1 MINNF
6 YQYGG
11 KLHAHTPSYVKR
23 FADGQLYELLKQNYF
38 CYVFN
43 CRQMGKSSLQAQ
55 VKMRLEATNAQ
66 ENQCVYL
73 SLQEM
78 GVSQSSSENQWYREL
93 SKKIFGELNLDKQAD
108 FKGCWSRFSGQGAV
122 SSFSDFIVEVLL
134 PLTSSNLVIFID
146 EIDKILELSF
156 RDNFFGLIRAFH
168 EKRAEYDDFNRLT
181 FCFLGVATP
190 NDLIQNPLQSPFN
203 IGRAIELRGFEFNES
218 LVLAQGLQDVAS
230 VPEEVLREILFW
242 TGGQPFLTQKVCA
255 LLVESQVR
263 IGEGQEKSF
272 IEEFI
277 YSSIIRNWEG
287 QDDPSHLKDIKN
299 RLLAKEIL
307 TGKLLEIYRH
317 ILQNG
322 YFTTEG
328 NQLESEL
335 RLSGLVVKRSAD
347 LEIFNPIY
355 REVFSLEWVQK
366 QLDSLRPYAVA
377 LNAWLASEKNNAYL
391 LDETETARADI
402 WREGKFL
409 TREDEEFIR
418 DSKLAQ
424 KDKESAQKIEAEREA
439 KKILEKAKKKAQ
451 KALAGSIIASALIIA
466 GTLVFAIIQTTKA
479 ERATQKAD
487 QAITNLTD
495 AKRERDH
502 IQQEIVQANQK
513 LFRAS
518 AERRRI
524 ELNAHRTSQLL
535 KLVQGNLNRL
545 EIDRNQSQEQIDRL
559 QSRKTTLERER
570 QIILAQKQ
578 TAESRTRKSQ
588 EELNQ
593 VERDLQAN
601 LQQLEEIEK
610 SLRVAEQARQ
620 TALRVTGL
628 EQRGISIARRWDRG
642 SEGQINLLLE
652 AIKVG
657 EDLQE
662 ITKIDSSNQYSSPA
676 LLLTLRTILD
686 GIQEQ
691 NQFSGHRSSIKSV
704 AFSPDGRYFATGSL
718 DETARLWDLQ
728 GNLLAEF
735 KGHGDDVKSI
745 VFSPDGKYLAT
756 GSSDDTARLWDLKGN
771 LLREFKSNSGAVQ
784 SVVFSPDGQYLV
796 TGSWNTISLWD
807 LQGNLIWKLQGR
819 GHNREYV
826 MSVAFSP
833 DGKYIATGGGG
844 SDKTARLWDLQGNLL
859 RKFTGHKDGLIGVIF
874 SHDGKYIATASSDKT
889 ARLWDFQGNLLVEFK
904 GHGAD
909 VRSIAFSPDDQYL
922 ATGSWDNTARLWDL
936 HDLAKFNDSKPNDEN
951 LSTFS
956 HWERVSEYE
965 EDDQVVMKLI
975 RHPEIVES
983 VAFSPDGKYLATGSN
998 DNIARLWSL
1007 QSHFFVEFK
1016 GHKDNIESVA
1026 FSPDGKYL
1034 ATGSSSNTAHLWD
1047 LQGNLI
1053 AEFKGHKDNVES
1065 VAFSPDGKYLATGSN
1080 DKTARLWDLKG
1091 NLLREFTGHKDDV
1104 KSVAFSPDGKYI
1116 ATGSSNN
1123 TARLWD
1129 LKGNLLREFTGHKDD
1144 VQSVAFSPD
1153 GKYLATGS
1161 SNKTARLWDLKG
1173 NLLRE
1178 FTVHKNDVQSVAF
1191 SPDGKYLATGSWD
1204 KTARLWDLQGNLIVE
1219 FNGHRSAVVSVA
1231 FSPDGK
1237 YLATGSNDNTAR
1249 LWDLQG
1255 NILAEFKGHK
1265 DDVKSVAFS
1274 PDGKYLA
1281 TGSNDK
1287 TVRLW
1292 PIEDLDALLVRGCHW
1307 LKDYFVSHPRD
1318 LQELPVCQQALKTSR

>member
-1 MINNF
+1 MIKNF
-6 YQYGG
+6 YKYGG
-11 KLHAHTPSYVKR
+11 GLNPHTPSYVKR
-23 FADGQLYELLKQNYF
+23 FADDQLYELLKQNYF

-55 VKMRLEATNAQ
+55 VKMRLEATNPQ

-73 SLQEM
+73 TLQEM
-78 GVSQSSSENQWYREL
+78 DCSQSISENQWYREF
-93 SKKIFGELNLDKQAD
+93 SKKIFRNLNLQKQTD
-108 FKGCWSRFSGQGAV
+108 FNECWSSFSGQGAI
-122 SSFSDFIVEVLL
+122 SSFSDFMAEILL
-134 PLTSSNLVIFID
+134 PSTSSNLVIFID
-146 EIDKILELSF
+146 EIDRILDLSF

-287 QDDPSHLKDIKN
+287 QDEPIHLRSIKN
-299 RLLAKEIL
+299 RLLSKEVL

-335 RLSGLVVKRSAD
+335 RLSGLVVKRNAD

-355 REVFSLEWVQK
+355 REVFSLDWVQK
-366 QLDSLRPYAVA
+366 QLDNLRPYAVA
-377 LNAWLASEKNNAYL
+377 FNAWLAAGKNNAYL

-424 KDKESAQKIEAEREA
+424 KDKDSAQKIEAEREA

-451 KALAGSIIASALIIA
+451 KALIGSIIASALIIA
-466 GTLVFAIIQTTKA
+466 GTLIFAIIQTNKA
-479 ERATQKAD
+479 EKAS
-487 QAITNLTD
+487 QQANRAITNLTD

-535 KLVQGNLNRL
+535 KLVQGNLKQL
-545 EIDRNQSQEQIDRL
+545 EIARNQSQEQINRL

-578 TAESRTRKSQ
+578 VAESRSIKSQ
-588 EELNQ
+588 EELNRI
-593 VERDLQAN
+593 ERDLQAN
-601 LQQLEEIEK
+601 LQQFQKTQISLQQAKQKQEILLIATR
-610 SLRVAEQARQ
+610 S
-620 TALRVTGL
+620 

-652 AIKVG
+652 AIEVG

-676 LLLTLRTILD
+676 LLFALRTILD
-686 GIQEQ
+686 EIQEK
-691 NQFSGHRSSIKSV
+691 NQFSGHRSSVKSV
-704 AFSPDGRYFATGSL
+704 AFSPDGRYFATASR
-718 DETARLWDLQ
+718 DDTARLWDLQ

-735 KGHGDDVKSI
+735 KGHKASLRSI

-756 GSSDDTARLWDLKGN
+756 GSEDDTARLWDLKGN

-807 LQGNLIWKLQGR
+807 LQGNLIWKLRGR
-819 GHNREYV
+819 GRTEYV

-844 SDKTARLWDLQGNLL
+844 SDKTARLWDFQGNLL

-889 ARLWDFQGNLLVEFK
+889 ARLWDFHGNLLVEFK
-904 GHGAD
+904 GHGGA

-936 HDLAKFNDSKPNDEN
+936 HDLAKFNDSKPNDDN

-956 HWERVSEYE
+956 HWEVVSDYE

-975 RHPEIVES
+975 RHPGTVES

-1016 GHKDNIESVA
+1016 KD
-1026 FSPDGKYL
+1026 
-1034 ATGSSSNTAHLWD
+1034 
-1047 LQGNLI
+1047 
-1053 AEFKGHKDNVES
+1053 KDNVES
-1065 VAFSPDGKYLATGSN
+1065 VAFSPDGKYLATGSWSHTAHLWDLQGN
-1080 DKTARLWDLKG
+1080 LIAEFSGHRSFVVSVAFSPDGKYLATGSSDKTARLWDLKG
-1091 NLLREFTGHKDDV
+1091 NLLREFTGHKYDV
-1104 KSVAFSPDGKYI
+1104 
-1116 ATGSSNN
+1116 
-1123 TARLWD
+1123 
-1129 LKGNLLREFTGHKDD
+1129 E
-1144 VQSVAFSPD
+1144 SVAFSPD

-1161 SNKTARLWDLKG
+1161 SVWDLKG

-1178 FTVHKNDVQSVAF
+1178 FTGRIVAF
-1191 SPDGKYLATGSWD
+1191 SPDGKYLATGSNVWDLKGNLLREFTGRIVAFSPDGKYLATESD
-1204 KTARLWDLQGNLIVE
+1204 KTAYLWDLQGNLIAE
-1219 FNGHRSAVVSVA
+1219 FNGHRSLVTSVA
-1231 FSPDGK
+1231 FSSDGK

-1255 NILAEFKGHK
+1255 NILAEFKGHRE
-1265 DDVKSVAFS
+1265 DVKSVAFS

-1281 TGSNDK
+1281 TGSWDK
-1287 TVRLW
+1287 TARLW

-1307 LKDYFVSHPRD
+1307 LKDYFVSHPQD

>member
-1 MINNF
+1 MIKNF

-11 KLHAHTPSYVKR
+11 QLKPNMPSYVKR
-23 FADGQLYELLKQNYF
+23 GADDRLYELLKQNHF

-43 CRQMGKSSLQAQ
+43 CRQMGKSSLQTQ
-55 VKMRLEATNAQ
+55 IKMRLEATNAQ
-66 ENQCVYL
+66 KNQCVYL
-73 SLQEM
+73 TLQDR
-78 GVSQSSSENQWYREL
+78 GSGQSITENQWYRDF
-93 SKKIFGELNLDKQAD
+93 SQQIFRALYWDERAKFNE
-108 FKGCWSRFSGQGAV
+108 CWSRFSGQAAV
-122 SSFSDFIVEVLL
+122 SSLSDFMAEILL
-134 PLTSSNLVIFID
+134 PSISSNLVIFID

-255 LLVESQVR
+255 LLVEYQVR

-287 QDDPSHLKDIKN
+287 QDNPSHLKDIKN

-335 RLSGLVVKRSAD
+335 RLSGLVVKRNAD

-355 REVFSLEWVQK
+355 REVFSLDWVQK

-424 KDKESAQKIEAEREA
+424 KDKDSAQKIEAEREA

-451 KALAGSIIASALIIA
+451 KALIGSIIASALIIA
-466 GTLVFAIIQTTKA
+466 GTLIFAVIQMTKA
-479 ERATQKAD
+479 ERASQEAN
-487 QAITNLTD
+487 QSMQNLTNI
-495 AKRERDH
+495 KKERDK
-502 IQQEIVQANQK
+502 IGQEVIRANDRLSQV
-513 LFRAS
+513 S
-518 AERRRI
+518 AERRQI
-524 ELNAHRTSQLL
+524 ELNARQRLA
-535 KLVQGNLNRL
+535 VAQGNLKRL
-545 EIDRNQSQEQIDRL
+545 EMARNQAQQQVTQFQRQKTILEQ
-559 QSRKTTLERER
+559 ER
-570 QIILAQKQ
+570 QIILAQKLE
-578 TAESRTRKSQ
+578 AESRTRKSQ
-588 EELNQ
+588 EELNR

-601 LQQLEEIEK
+601 LQQFQKIQRSLQQAKQEQEILLIATR
-610 SLRVAEQARQ
+610 S
-620 TALRVTGL
+620 

-686 GIQEQ
+686 GIQEK

-718 DETARLWDLQ
+718 DDTARLWDIQ

-735 KGHGDDVKSI
+735 KGHGASVRSI

-756 GSSDDTARLWDLKGN
+756 GSEDNTARLWDLKGN
-771 LLREFKSNSGAVQ
+771 LLREFKSNSGGVQ
-784 SVVFSPDGQYLV
+784 SVVFSPDGEYLV

-819 GHNREYV
+819 GHNREDV

-844 SDKTARLWDLQGNLL
+844 ADKTARLWDLQGNLL

-922 ATGSWDNTARLWDL
+922 ATGSWDHTARLWDL

-956 HWERVSEYE
+956 TWERVSDYE
-965 EDDQVVMKLI
+965 EEDQVLMKSI
-975 RHPEIVES
+975 RHPGTVES

-1016 GHKDNIESVA
+1016 KD
-1026 FSPDGKYL
+1026 
-1034 ATGSSSNTAHLWD
+1034 
-1047 LQGNLI
+1047 
-1053 AEFKGHKDNVES
+1053 KDNVES
-1065 VAFSPDGKYLATGSN
+1065 VAFSPDGKYLATGSWS
-1080 DKTARLWDLKG
+1080 KTAHLWDLQG
-1091 NLLREFTGHKDDV
+1091 NLIAEFNGHRSWV
-1104 KSVAFSPDGKYI
+1104 RSVAFSPDGKYL
-1116 ATGSSNN
+1116 ATGSDK
-1123 TARLWD
+1123 TAYLWD
-1129 LKGNLLREFTGHKDD
+1129 LQGNLIRELKGHNSEY
-1144 VQSVAFSPD
+1144 VRSVAFSPD

-1161 SNKTARLWDLKG
+1161 SVWDLKG
-1173 NLLRE
+1173 NLLRK
-1178 FTVHKNDVQSVAF
+1178 FTGHIVAF
-1191 SPDGKYLATGSWD
+1191 SPDGKYLATGSSV
-1204 KTARLWDLQGNLIVE
+1204 WDLKGNLLRKFTGRI
-1219 FNGHRSAVVSVA
+1219 VA

-1237 YLATGSNDNTAR
+1237 YLATGSDKTARLWDLQGNLVVEFKGHRSFVMSVAFSPDGQYLATGSDDNTAR

-1255 NILAEFKGHK
+1255 NLIAEFKGHK

-1281 TGSNDK
+1281 TGSWDK

>member
-1 MINNF
+1 MIKNF
-6 YQYGG
+6 YKYGG
-11 KLHAHTPSYVKR
+11 GLNPHTPSYVKR
-23 FADGQLYELLKQNYF
+23 FADDQLYELLKQNYF

-66 ENQCVYL
+66 GNQCVYL
-73 SLQEM
+73 TLQEM
-78 GVSQSSSENQWYREL
+78 DCSQSISENQWYREFY
-93 SKKIFGELNLDKQAD
+93 KKIFRNLNLQKQTD
-108 FKGCWSRFSGQGAV
+108 FNECWSSFSGQGAI
-122 SSFSDFIVEVLL
+122 SSFSDFMAEILL
-134 PLTSSNLVIFID
+134 PSTSSNLVIFID
-146 EIDKILELSF
+146 EIDRILELSF
-156 RDNFFGLIRAFH
+156 RDNFFGLIRTFH

-287 QDDPSHLKDIKN
+287 QDEPIHLRSIKN
-299 RLLAKEIL
+299 RLLAKEVL

-335 RLSGLVVKRSAD
+335 RLSGLVVKRNAD

-391 LDETETARADI
+391 LDDTETARADI

-424 KDKESAQKIEAEREA
+424 KDKDSAQKIEAEREA

-451 KALAGSIIASALIIA
+451 KALIGSIIASALIIA
-466 GTLVFAIIQTTKA
+466 GTLIFAIIQTTKA
-479 ERATQKAD
+479 EKAS
-487 QAITNLTD
+487 QEANKSMQNLTNI
-495 AKRERDH
+495 KKERDK
-502 IQQEIVQANQK
+502 IGQEVIRANDRLSQV
-513 LFRAS
+513 S
-518 AERRRI
+518 AERRQI
-524 ELNAHRTSQLL
+524 ELNARQRLA
-535 KLVQGNLNRL
+535 VAQGNLKRL
-545 EIDRNQSQEQIDRL
+545 ETARNQAQQQVTQFQR
-559 QSRKTTLERER
+559 QKTILERER
-570 QIILAQKQ
+570 QIILAQKLE
-578 TAESRTRKSQ
+578 AESRTRKSQ
-588 EELNQ
+588 EELNR

-601 LQQLEEIEK
+601 LQQFQKIQRSLQQAKQEQEILLIATR
-610 SLRVAEQARQ
+610 S
-620 TALRVTGL
+620 

-686 GIQEQ
+686 EIQEQ
-691 NQFSGHRSSIKSV
+691 NQFSGHRSSVKSV

-728 GNLLAEF
+728 GKLLAEF
-735 KGHGDDVKSI
+735 KGHRESVKS
-745 VFSPDGKYLAT
+745 VAFSPDGKYLAT
-756 GSSDDTARLWDLKGN
+756 GSRDNTARLWDLKGN
-771 LLREFKSNSGAVQ
+771 LLREFQIKSGGVE
-784 SVVFSPDGQYLV
+784 SVVFSPNGQYLV

-951 LSTFS
+951 LSTYS

-975 RHPEIVES
+975 RHPEVVES

-1007 QSHFFVEFK
+1007 QSHLFVEFK
-1016 GHKDNIESVA
+1016 KDNVYNVESVA

-1034 ATGSSSNTAHLWD
+1034 ATGSWSHTAHLWD

-1053 AEFKGHKDNVES
+1053 AEFKGHKNDVES

-1091 NLLREFTGHKDDV
+1091 NLLREFTGHKDDIE
-1104 KSVAFSPDGKYI
+1104 SVAFSPDGKYL
-1116 ATGSSNN
+1116 ATGSSDK

-1129 LKGNLLREFTGHKDD
+1129 LKGNLLREFTGHGSG

-1161 SNKTARLWDLKG
+1161 SDKTARLWDLKG

-1281 TGSNDK
+1281 TGSWDD
-1287 TVRLW
+1287 TARLW

>member
-1 MINNF
+1 MIKNF

-11 KLHAHTPSYVKR
+11 QLKPNMPSYVKR
-23 FADGQLYELLKQNYF
+23 GADDRLYELLKQNHF

-43 CRQMGKSSLQAQ
+43 CRQMGKSSLQTQ
-55 VKMRLEATNAQ
+55 IKMRLEATNAQ
-66 ENQCVYL
+66 KNQCVYL
-73 SLQEM
+73 TLQDR
-78 GVSQSSSENQWYREL
+78 GSGQSITENQWYRDF
-93 SKKIFGELNLDKQAD
+93 SQQIFRALYWDERAKFNE
-108 FKGCWSRFSGQGAV
+108 CWSRFSGQAAV
-122 SSFSDFIVEVLL
+122 SSLSDFMAEILL
-134 PLTSSNLVIFID
+134 PSISSNLVIFID

-255 LLVESQVR
+255 LLVEYQVR

-287 QDDPSHLKDIKN
+287 QDNPSHLKDIKN

-335 RLSGLVVKRSAD
+335 RLSGLVVKRNAD

-355 REVFSLEWVQK
+355 REVFSLDWVQK

-424 KDKESAQKIEAEREA
+424 KDKDSAQKIEAEREA

-451 KALAGSIIASALIIA
+451 KALIGSIIASALIIA
-466 GTLVFAIIQTTKA
+466 GTLIFAVIQMTKA
-479 ERATQKAD
+479 ERASQEAN
-487 QAITNLTD
+487 QSMQNLTNI
-495 AKRERDH
+495 KKERDK
-502 IQQEIVQANQK
+502 IGQEVIRANDRLSQV
-513 LFRAS
+513 S
-518 AERRRI
+518 AERRQI
-524 ELNAHRTSQLL
+524 ELNARQRLA
-535 KLVQGNLNRL
+535 VAQGNLKRL
-545 EIDRNQSQEQIDRL
+545 EMARNQAQQQVTQFQRQKTILEQ
-559 QSRKTTLERER
+559 ER
-570 QIILAQKQ
+570 QIILAQKLE
-578 TAESRTRKSQ
+578 AESRTRKSQ
-588 EELNQ
+588 EELNR

-601 LQQLEEIEK
+601 LQQFQKIQRSLQQAKQEQEILLIATR
-610 SLRVAEQARQ
+610 S
-620 TALRVTGL
+620 

-686 GIQEQ
+686 GIQEK

-718 DETARLWDLQ
+718 DDTARLWDIQ

-735 KGHGDDVKSI
+735 KGHGASVRSI

-756 GSSDDTARLWDLKGN
+756 GSEDNTARLWDLKGN
-771 LLREFKSNSGAVQ
+771 LLREFKSNSGGVQ
-784 SVVFSPDGQYLV
+784 SVVFSPDGEYLV

-819 GHNREYV
+819 GHNREDV

-844 SDKTARLWDLQGNLL
+844 ADKTARLWDLQGNLL

-922 ATGSWDNTARLWDL
+922 ATGSWDHTARLWDL

-956 HWERVSEYE
+956 TWERVSDYE
-965 EDDQVVMKLI
+965 EEDQVLMKSI
-975 RHPEIVES
+975 RHPGTVES

-998 DNIARLWSL
+998 DNIDRLWSL

-1016 GHKDNIESVA
+1016 KD
-1026 FSPDGKYL
+1026 
-1034 ATGSSSNTAHLWD
+1034 
-1047 LQGNLI
+1047 
-1053 AEFKGHKDNVES
+1053 KDNVES
-1065 VAFSPDGKYLATGSN
+1065 VAFSPDGKYLATGSWS
-1080 DKTARLWDLKG
+1080 KTAHLWDLQG
-1091 NLLREFTGHKDDV
+1091 NLIAEFNGHRSWV
-1104 KSVAFSPDGKYI
+1104 RSVAFSPDGKYL
-1116 ATGSSNN
+1116 ATGSDK
-1123 TARLWD
+1123 TAYLWD
-1129 LKGNLLREFTGHKDD
+1129 LQGNLIRELKGHNSEY
-1144 VQSVAFSPD
+1144 VRSVAFSPD

-1161 SNKTARLWDLKG
+1161 SVWDLKG
-1173 NLLRE
+1173 NLLRK
-1178 FTVHKNDVQSVAF
+1178 FTGHIVAF
-1191 SPDGKYLATGSWD
+1191 SPDGKYLATGSSV
-1204 KTARLWDLQGNLIVE
+1204 WDLKGNLLRKFTGRI
-1219 FNGHRSAVVSVA
+1219 VA

-1237 YLATGSNDNTAR
+1237 YLATGSDKTARLWDLQGNLVVEFKGHRSFVMSVAFSPDGQYLATGSDDNTAR

-1255 NILAEFKGHK
+1255 NLIAEFKGHK

-1281 TGSNDK
+1281 TGSWDK

>member
-1 MINNF
+1 MIKNF

-11 KLHAHTPSYVKR
+11 QLKPNMPSYVKR
-23 FADGQLYELLKQNYF
+23 GADDRLYELLKQNHF

-43 CRQMGKSSLQAQ
+43 CRQMGKSSLQTQ
-55 VKMRLEATNAQ
+55 IKMRLEATNAQ
-66 ENQCVYL
+66 KNQCVYL
-73 SLQEM
+73 TLQDR
-78 GVSQSSSENQWYREL
+78 GSGQSITENQWYRDF
-93 SKKIFGELNLDKQAD
+93 SQQIFRALYWDERAKFNE
-108 FKGCWSRFSGQGAV
+108 CWSRFSGQAAV
-122 SSFSDFIVEVLL
+122 SSLSDFMAEILL
-134 PLTSSNLVIFID
+134 PSISSNLVIFID

-255 LLVESQVR
+255 LLVEYQVR

-287 QDDPSHLKDIKN
+287 QDNPSHLKDIKN

-335 RLSGLVVKRSAD
+335 RLSGLVVKRNAD

-355 REVFSLEWVQK
+355 REVFSLDWVQK

-424 KDKESAQKIEAEREA
+424 KDKDSAQKIEAEREA

-451 KALAGSIIASALIIA
+451 KALIGSIIASALIIA
-466 GTLVFAIIQTTKA
+466 GTLIFAVIQMTKA
-479 ERATQKAD
+479 ERASQEAN
-487 QAITNLTD
+487 QSMQNLTNI
-495 AKRERDH
+495 KKERDK
-502 IQQEIVQANQK
+502 IGQEVIRANDRLSQV
-513 LFRAS
+513 S
-518 AERRRI
+518 AERRQI
-524 ELNAHRTSQLL
+524 ELNARQRLA
-535 KLVQGNLNRL
+535 VAQGNLKRL
-545 EIDRNQSQEQIDRL
+545 EMARNQAQQQVTQFQRQKTILEQ
-559 QSRKTTLERER
+559 ER
-570 QIILAQKQ
+570 QIILAQKLE
-578 TAESRTRKSQ
+578 AESRTRKSQ
-588 EELNQ
+588 EELNR

-601 LQQLEEIEK
+601 LQQFQKIQRSLQQAKQEQEILLIATR
-610 SLRVAEQARQ
+610 S
-620 TALRVTGL
+620 

-686 GIQEQ
+686 GIQEK

-718 DETARLWDLQ
+718 DDTARLWDIQ

-735 KGHGDDVKSI
+735 KGHGASVRSI

-756 GSSDDTARLWDLKGN
+756 GSEDNTARLWDLKGN
-771 LLREFKSNSGAVQ
+771 LLREFKSNSGGVQ
-784 SVVFSPDGQYLV
+784 SVVFSPDGEYLV

-819 GHNREYV
+819 GHNREDV

-844 SDKTARLWDLQGNLL
+844 ADKTARLWDLQGNLL

-909 VRSIAFSPDDQYL
+909 VRSIAFSG
-922 ATGSWDNTARLWDL
+922 T
-936 HDLAKFNDSKPNDEN
+936 
-951 LSTFS
+951 
-956 HWERVSEYE
+956 
-965 EDDQVVMKLI
+965 
-975 RHPEIVES
+975 
-983 VAFSPDGKYLATGSN
+983 
-998 DNIARLWSL
+998 
-1007 QSHFFVEFK
+1007 
-1016 GHKDNIESVA
+1016 
-1026 FSPDGKYL
+1026 
-1034 ATGSSSNTAHLWD
+1034 
-1047 LQGNLI
+1047 
-1053 AEFKGHKDNVES
+1053 
-1065 VAFSPDGKYLATGSN
+1065 
-1080 DKTARLWDLKG
+1080 
-1091 NLLREFTGHKDDV
+1091 
-1104 KSVAFSPDGKYI
+1104 
-1116 ATGSSNN
+1116 
-1123 TARLWD
+1123 
-1129 LKGNLLREFTGHKDD
+1129 
-1144 VQSVAFSPD
+1144 
-1153 GKYLATGS
+1153 
-1161 SNKTARLWDLKG
+1161 
-1173 NLLRE
+1173 
-1178 FTVHKNDVQSVAF
+1178 
-1191 SPDGKYLATGSWD
+1191 
-1204 KTARLWDLQGNLIVE
+1204 
-1219 FNGHRSAVVSVA
+1219 
-1231 FSPDGK
+1231 
-1237 YLATGSNDNTAR
+1237 
-1249 LWDLQG
+1249 
-1255 NILAEFKGHK
+1255 
-1265 DDVKSVAFS
+1265 
-1274 PDGKYLA
+1274 
-1281 TGSNDK
+1281 
-1287 TVRLW
+1287 
-1292 PIEDLDALLVRGCHW
+1292 
-1307 LKDYFVSHPRD
+1307 
-1318 LQELPVCQQALKTSR
+1318 